1 MVAYCRAILTDTLDL
16 TADQFAAGTGWEIKP
31 QGACKAEVCV
41 PLGARSGEGGEGS
54 FDLAATA
61 ERLGMSIVTDV
72 KSGLSA
78 IGPESLGDRA
88 LATATAP
95 ELVLQDLDGTEF
107 RLSSLRG
114 QKVVIV
120 SWAPY

>member
-1 MVAYCRAILTDTLDL
+1 MLTDTLDL
-16 TADQFAAGTGWEIKP
+16 SPDAFTAGTGWEIKP

-41 PLGARSGEGGEGS
+41 PLGAGGFEVQ
-54 FDLAATA
+54 ATA
-61 ERLGMSIVTDV
+61 ERLGMAIVSDATV
-72 KSGLSA
+72 GMSA

-88 LATATAP
+88 LTTAQAP
-95 ELVLQDLDGTEF
+95 ELVLDDLDGNEF
-107 RLSSLRG
+107 RLSTLRG

>member
-1 MVAYCRAILTDTLDL
+1 MLTETLAL
-16 TADQFAAGTGWEIKP
+16 TAEQFAMGTGWEIKP

-41 PLGARSGEGGEGS
+41 PLGGGD

-61 ERLGMSIVTDV
+61 ARLGMAIVTDEA
-72 KSGLSA
+72 SGVSA
-78 IGPESLGDRA
+78 IGPESVGDRA

-95 ELVLQDLDGTEF
+95 ELILNDLDGNEF

-114 QKVVIV
+114 QKVLIV